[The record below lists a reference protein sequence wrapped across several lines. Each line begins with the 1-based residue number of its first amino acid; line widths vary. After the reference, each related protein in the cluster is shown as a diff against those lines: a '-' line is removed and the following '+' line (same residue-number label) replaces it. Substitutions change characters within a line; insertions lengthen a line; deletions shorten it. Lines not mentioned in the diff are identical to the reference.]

1 MDSRSTSLSRGMR
14 NHSPTSGGEEMSQ
27 VQSDSSHGEG
37 EGPIPREKR
46 EGGLRRL
53 RESPGIQSRTLRT
66 SLGAESGAQEEV
78 AGGEAMEESE
88 VRQLRDLWNQDQEEW
103 EYQVLRA
110 LLGHNMV

>member
-1 MDSRSTSLSRGMR
+1 M
-14 NHSPTSGGEEMSQ
+14 PQ
-27 VQSDSSHGEG
+27 VQSGPSHGEG
-37 EGPIPREKR
+37 EGPIPRAKR

-53 RESPGIQSRTLRT
+53 WESPGIQSRTLRT

-78 AGGEAMEESE
+78 AGEEAAEGSE
-88 VRQLRDLWNQDQEEW
+88 VRRLRDLWNQDPKEW

>member
-1 MDSRSTSLSRGMR
+1 
-14 NHSPTSGGEEMSQ
+14 MSQ
-27 VQSDSSHGEG
+27 VQSDPSHGEG
-37 EGPIPREKR
+37 EGPISREKR
-46 EGGLRRL
+46 ERGLRQV

-78 AGGEAMEESE
+78 AGEEAAEGSE
-88 VRQLRDLWNQDQEEW
+88 VHRLRDLWNQDQEEW